1 MSSPNFRPAINTA
14 LLCIALAVAAL
25 QFVVFPLFAPL
36 NAASETALIAVL
48 ALTAPLHWGLM
59 HESIHGK
66 LFENDAA
73 NRAAGRLLGISICLD
88 WDIMRFGHLMHHRAN
103 RHDRDRPEDVAPGRS
118 RLAAAP
124 GYFFTLLGGGT
135 IQGALAPLAVV
146 LPLRGTER
154 VVQHLFGGVEALR
167 DPALRA
173 FSDPERRLRI
183 RSDFAATLALVALGI
198 WCWGAHWP
206 LLVLAVAARFCV
218 LSLLDNAPHYGT
230 PRDSGTRAYNTL
242 LARPLRW
249 LVLNANFHGVHHQAP
264 QLAWQELPRTF
275 DRSGQSYSGS
285 WIACV
290 LRQFRGPMRLG

>member
-14 LLCIALAVAAL
+14 LLRIALAV
-25 QFVVFPLFAPL
+25 
-36 NAASETALIAVL
+36 
-48 ALTAPLHWGLM
+48 TAPRHWGLM

-154 VVQHLFGGVEALR
+154 VVQHLFGGV
-167 DPALRA
+167 
-173 FSDPERRLRI
+173 
-183 RSDFAATLALVALGI
+183 
-198 WCWGAHWP
+198 
-206 LLVLAVAARFCV
+206 
-218 LSLLDNAPHYGT
+218 
-230 PRDSGTRAYNTL
+230 
-242 LARPLRW
+242 
-249 LVLNANFHGVHHQAP
+249 
-264 QLAWQELPRTF
+264 
-275 DRSGQSYSGS
+275 
-285 WIACV
+285 
-290 LRQFRGPMRLG
+290 